1 MTEEYCWLPMEELGK
16 QMEFLRLFKLLN
28 STLREHIDRNV
39 RVMELTTSQLDVV
52 ICLAEHGGGPVS
64 QREIEE
70 ELHLSN
76 PTVTGILK
84 RLEKKGFI
92 SRRVGAQDRR
102 YREVRLTGKCIQL
115 AERLQPQGRTMLL
128 RAFQGFTMEEFD
140 SLNRMLRRL
149 LDNCQRVEEPDEEP
163 EAAARKGEEVLLLR
177 APPGDRA
184 SGCAR

>member
-1 MTEEYCWLPMEELGK
+1 MTEEYCWLPMEEMGK

-28 STLREHIDRNV
+28 STLRELIDRNV
-39 RVMELTTSQLDVV
+39 KALELTTSQLDVL

-84 RLEKKGFI
+84 RLEKKGFV

-102 YREVRLTGKCIQL
+102 YREVRLTGKCLQL

-128 RAFQGFTMEEFD
+128 RAFRGFTMEEYD

-149 LDNCQRVEEPDEEP
+149 LENCQQVEELDKEP
-163 EAAARKGEEVLLLR
+163 AATARKGEEVLSPR
-177 APPGDRA
+177 VPPGA
-184 SGCAR
+184 CTSGAAR